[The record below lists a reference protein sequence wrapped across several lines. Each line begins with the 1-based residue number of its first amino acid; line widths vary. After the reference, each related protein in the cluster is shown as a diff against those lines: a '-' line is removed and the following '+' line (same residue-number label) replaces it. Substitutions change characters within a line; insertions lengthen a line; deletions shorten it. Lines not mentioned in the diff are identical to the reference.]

1 MEGAVTRYRILALIV
16 GTLLVLLTIGM
27 VLKYGPTDMPEMAG
41 IVSPVHGFFY
51 MVYVALAYDLWRR
64 TGWRAGRM
72 VLIVLGGVVPLM
84 TFFVEHKIVREA
96 RALPATGA
104 GTEAETDAETEAQ
117 SSV

>member
-1 MEGAVTRYRILALIV
+1 
-16 GTLLVLLTIGM
+16 M

-64 TGWRAGRM
+64 TGWGLGKM

-104 GTEAETDAETEAQ
+104 DTKAEAETDAETEAQ
-117 SSV
+117 SSI

>member
-16 GTLLVLLTIGM
+16 GTLLLLLTVGM
-27 VLKYGPTDMPEMAG
+27 VLKYGPTDSPEMVG

-51 MVYVALAYDLWRR
+51 MVYVALAFDLWRR
-64 TGWRAGRM
+64 TGWPLGKM

-96 RALPATGA
+96 RALPAA
-104 GTEAETDAETEAQ
+104 EPEADAETEAQ
-117 SSV
+117 PSA